1 MQHLL
6 DENTYKKLDSC
17 INSKIQSDLLKFLK
31 KYKMC
36 FKEPEQ
42 KFLNDKHHKISNFY
56 GLPKIYKSM
65 VIESAINIQN
75 SKIVEIF
82 EPNDLQ
88 L

>member
-1 MQHLL
+1 
-6 DENTYKKLDSC
+6 
-17 INSKIQSDLLKFLK
+17 
-31 KYKMC
+31 MC

-42 KFLNDKHHKISNFY
+42 KFLNDKHHEISNFY

>member
-1 MQHLL
+1 
-6 DENTYKKLDSC
+6 
-17 INSKIQSDLLKFLK
+17 
-31 KYKMC
+31 MC

-56 GLPKIYKSM
+56 GLTKIYKSM

-75 SKIVEIF
+75 SKIIEIF

-88 L
+88 LRP